1 MVLYMNMEKEENKNN
16 SPISFAG
23 LGLGEKSLAAVERI
37 GFIAPS
43 EIQEKFIPAAL
54 TGRDCIGRARTG
66 TGKTAAFLLPLFH
79 RYYEGEKI
87 RVLVLVPTRELAEQ
101 IKVESRKMTGNGS
114 PHSLAVYGGTK
125 IEPQIKRLK
134 TKPEIVVGTP
144 GRLID
149 HGHRHTLNFQ
159 DFTIVVLDEVDR
171 MFDMGFRKDIGA
183 ILRQC
188 RNRRQIM
195 FLSATLPLDI
205 MHLAERFLHNPIRIS
220 AVEEENPSV
229 ETLDQSYFAISPRRK
244 FALLDRLLKRDNPEL
259 ALIFCRTKRGT
270 EKIGRRLREK
280 HYNSMFIHGD
290 LSQSQR
296 QGAITRFRERKINI
310 LVATDVMGRG
320 IDVPGITHIINYDIP
335 DNPEDY
341 LHRVGRS
348 ARMKAQGKAISFITP
363 EQGELLSGIEM
374 LCNLMLWEDHIPGFH
389 SGLDDPEL

>member
-1 MVLYMNMEKEENKNN
+1 MKNMNMIIEKESESNQV
-16 SPISFAG
+16 SFES
-23 LGLGEKSLAAVERI
+23 LGLGEKTLAAIERI
-37 GFIAPS
+37 GFVAPS
-43 EIQEKFIPAAL
+43 EIQEKFIPVAL
-54 TGRDCIGRARTG
+54 TERNCIGRARTG

-79 RYYEGEKI
+79 RFYGGEKI

-101 IKVESRKMTGNGS
+101 IKVECQKMTGSGS

-144 GRLID
+144 GRLLD
-149 HGHRHTLNFQ
+149 HGQRRTMDFRE
-159 DFTIVVLDEVDR
+159 FTIVVLDEVDR

-183 ILRQC
+183 ILKQC
-188 RNRRQIM
+188 KNRKQIM
-195 FLSATLPLDI
+195 FLSATLPPEI
-205 MHLAERFLHNPIRIS
+205 MRLAERFLRDPIRIS

-229 ETLDQSYFAISPRRK
+229 ETLDQSYFAVSPRRK

-270 EKIGRRLREK
+270 ERIGRRLREK
-280 HYNSMFIHGD
+280 HYNSSFIHGD
-290 LSQSQR
+290 LQQSR
-296 QGAITRFRERKINI
+296 RDKAISSFREKKVNI

-320 IDVPGITHIINYDIP
+320 IDVPGITHIINYDLP

-348 ARMKAQGKAISFITP
+348 ARMNESGKAIAFITP

-374 LCNLMLWEDHIPGFH
+374 LCNLMLREDQIPGFH
-389 SGLDDPEL
+389 AGLDDPV

>member
-1 MVLYMNMEKEENKNN
+1 MNTETEKKKENIDNQA
-16 SPISFAG
+16 SFLS
-23 LGLGEKSLAAVERI
+23 LGLCEKTLAAVNRI
-37 GFIAPS
+37 GFDKPS

-54 TGRDCIGRARTG
+54 TDRDCIGRARTG

-79 RYYEGEKI
+79 RFYGGEKI

-101 IKVESRKMTGNGS
+101 IKVESRKMTGTGS

-125 IEPQIKRLK
+125 IEPQIKRLQK
-134 TKPEIVVGTP
+134 NPEIVVGTP
-144 GRLID
+144 GRLLD
-149 HGHRHTLNFQ
+149 HGQRHTIDFS

-183 ILRQC
+183 ILKQC
-188 RNRRQIM
+188 KNRKQIM
-195 FLSATLPLDI
+195 FLSATLPPEI
-205 MHLAERFLHNPIRIS
+205 MRLAERFLRDPIRIS
-220 AVEEENPSV
+220 AVEDENPSV
-229 ETLDQSYFAISPRRK
+229 EALDQSYFAVSARRK

-280 HYNSMFIHGD
+280 HYNSSFIHGD
-290 LSQSQR
+290 LTQSGRDQ
-296 QGAITRFRERKINI
+296 AVNSFREGKINI

-320 IDVPGITHIINYDIP
+320 IDVPGITHIINYDLP

-348 ARMKAQGKAISFITP
+348 ARMESAGKAIAFITP

-374 LCNLMLWEDHIPGFH
+374 LCNIMLREDQMSDFH
-389 SGLDDPEL
+389 AGLDDPPR

>member
-1 MVLYMNMEKEENKNN
+1 MNTEKAKKKENIKTQA
-16 SPISFAG
+16 SFAS
-23 LGLGEKSLAAVERI
+23 LGLGEKTLAAVARI
-37 GFIAPS
+37 GFDAPS

-54 TGRDCIGRARTG
+54 TDRDCIGRARTG

-79 RYYEGEKI
+79 RFYGGEKI

-101 IKVESRKMTGNGS
+101 IKVESRKMTGTGS

-125 IEPQIKRLK
+125 IEPQIKRLQK
-134 TKPEIVVGTP
+134 NPEIVVGTP
-144 GRLID
+144 GRLLD
-149 HGHRHTLNFQ
+149 HGQRHTIDFS

-183 ILRQC
+183 ILKQC
-188 RNRRQIM
+188 KNRKQIM
-195 FLSATLPLDI
+195 FLSATLPPEI
-205 MHLAERFLHNPIRIS
+205 MRLAERFLRDPIRIS
-220 AVEEENPSV
+220 AVEDENPSV
-229 ETLDQSYFAISPRRK
+229 EALDQSYFAVSARRK

-280 HYNSMFIHGD
+280 HYNSSFIHGD
-290 LSQSQR
+290 LTQSGRDQ
-296 QGAITRFRERKINI
+296 AVNSFREGKINI

-320 IDVPGITHIINYDIP
+320 IDVPGITHIINYDLP

-348 ARMKAQGKAISFITP
+348 ARMESAGKAIAFITP

-374 LCNLMLWEDHIPGFH
+374 LCNIMLREDQMSDFH
-389 SGLDDPEL
+389 AGLDDPPR